1 MPQYKNLERATRKMN
16 TLVLSVLFF
25 LSIIYL
31 ETVLRLFTSAIRQS
45 NGFFY
50 SSLFGAVFALC
61 LGILTSLSGSKFVTA
76 ALLFTLGFLFASQL
90 VYYKVFRTFY
100 IVYSAG
106 NAGKVMEFAR
116 EALYMIQEN
125 IRLIL
130 LMFLPFVSYVVIGI
144 SFELKEFNSSLI
156 IILLAFAASLH
167 ILGVV
172 IINQGSRNVN
182 SAYNLYYNIHHPE
195 MSVNNLG
202 LLTYMRLDLKRS
214 LLGWEPKELGSGN
227 AIVVIPK
234 NKLDDAAESTEESS
248 VKTEPNIMEID
259 FIHLAQNEKDPQL
272 KKLHSYF
279 STTEPTTKNQF
290 SGMFEGYNLIFIT
303 AEGFSHLGIDPKI
316 TPTLYKMYNEG
327 FRFENFYTA
336 LWGVSTSDG
345 EYVATTGLIPKSG
358 VWSYR
363 HSKDNLLPF
372 TMGNQLKRLG
382 YITKAYHNHSYD
394 YYDRHLSHPNA
405 GYEYKGLGNG
415 LNVTKTWPESD
426 LEMME
431 LTLPEYIG
439 NQPFHAYYMTV
450 SGHMRYTFSG
460 NFIANKNRE
469 TVKNL
474 PYPEGA
480 KAYLATQV
488 ELDKALEYLLT
499 ELEKAGLAE
508 KTLFALSAD
517 HYPYALEKNH
527 LDALAGHEIEETFE
541 LYKNAFLLYAKGMTP
556 MRIEKPGSS
565 LDILPT
571 IANLMG
577 LEYDSR
583 LLMGRD
589 LLSDSSPLVI
599 LYDRSFITDKGKYS
613 SRTSKFEAFDEF
625 ADESP
630 DIQEKYRREISSII
644 EEKFYYSAKILE
656 LDYYRE
662 IFGQ

>member
-1 MPQYKNLERATRKMN
+1 MLHYNKLERATRKMSV
-16 TLVLSVLFF
+16 LVLSVLFF

-31 ETVLRLFTSAIRQS
+31 ETILRLFTTAIRQS
-45 NGFFY
+45 NGLFY
-50 SSLFGAVFALC
+50 TTLFGSVFAIC
-61 LGILTSLSGSKFVTA
+61 LGIVSSLAGRKFVPAT
-76 ALLFTLGFLFASQL
+76 LLFILGFLFASQL
-90 VYYKVFRTFY
+90 VYYKIFRTFY

-106 NAGKVMEFAR
+106 NAGKVLEFAR
-116 EALYMIQEN
+116 EALYMILEN
-125 IRLIL
+125 IHLIL
-130 LMFLPFVSYVVIGI
+130 LMFLPFTLFVTMGRSTD
-144 SFELKEFNSSLI
+144 LKGFDSSQIL
-156 IILLAFAASLH
+156 ILLAVASGFH
-167 ILGVV
+167 FLGLAL
-172 IINQGSRNVN
+172 INQGSRDVN

-214 LLGWEPKELGSGN
+214 LLDWEPKELGRGN

-234 NKLDDAAESTEESS
+234 KKLDDTNEVVEEKAA
-248 VKTEPNIMEID
+248 KTEPNIIEID
-259 FIHLAQNEKDPQL
+259 FADMAQNEKNPQL

-279 STTEPTTKNQF
+279 SKIEPTKKNQF
-290 SGMFEGYNLIFIT
+290 TGMFKDYNLIFIT
-303 AEGFSHLGIDPKI
+303 AEGFSHLGIDPMV

-327 FRFENFYTA
+327 FRFDNFYTA

-345 EYVATTGLIPKSG
+345 EYVATTGLIPKNG

-363 HSKDNLLPF
+363 YSKNNLLPF
-372 TMGNQLKRLG
+372 TMGNQLKKLG

-460 NFIANKNRE
+460 NFIANKNKSL
-469 TVKNL
+469 VKDL
-474 PYPEGA
+474 PYPEGS

-527 LDALAGHEIEETFE
+527 LDALAGHEIDETFE
-541 LYKNAFLLYAKGMTP
+541 LYKNAFLLYAQGMEP
-556 MRIEKPGSS
+556 RRIPKPGSS

-571 IANLMG
+571 ISNLMG

-583 LLMGRD
+583 LLMGTD
-589 LLSDSSPLVI
+589 LLSDSEPLVV
-599 LYDRSFITDKGKYS
+599 LYDRSFISDKGRYS
-613 SRTSKFEAFDEF
+613 SKTGKFEAFGEF
-625 ADESP
+625 KDESLE
-630 DIQEKYRREISSII
+630 IQEGYRREISAMI

>member
-1 MPQYKNLERATRKMN
+1 MLNYKKLKRATRKMS

-31 ETVLRLFTSAIRQS
+31 ETILRLFTTAIRQS
-45 NGFFY
+45 NGIFY
-50 SSLFGAVFALC
+50 TTLFGAVFAIC
-61 LGILTSLSGSKFVTA
+61 LGILSSLAGRKLVPA
-76 ALLFTLGFLFASQL
+76 ALLFILGFLFASQL
-90 VYYKVFRTFY
+90 VYYKIFRTFY

-106 NAGKVMEFAR
+106 NAGKVMEFAK
-116 EALYMIQEN
+116 EALYMILEN
-125 IRLIL
+125 IHLVL
-130 LMFLPFVSYVVIGI
+130 LMFLPFALFVTIGR
-144 SFELKEFNSSLI
+144 STELKGFDPRQL
-156 IILLAFAASLH
+156 IILLAVASVLH
-167 ILGVV
+167 VFGLT

-234 NKLDDAAESTEESS
+234 KKLDDTIEVIEVEV
-248 VKTEPNIMEID
+248 VKQEPNTMEIEFAD
-259 FIHLAQNEKDPQL
+259 LVQDEKDPQL

-279 STTEPTTKNQF
+279 STVEPTMKNQF
-290 SGMFEGYNLIFIT
+290 TGMFKDYNLIFIT
-303 AEGFSHLGIDPKI
+303 AEGFSHLGIDPNV

-327 FRFENFYTA
+327 FRFDNFYTA

-372 TMGNQLKRLG
+372 TMGNQLKKRG

-405 GYEYKGLGNG
+405 GYEYKALGNG

-460 NFIANKNRE
+460 NFIANKNKDV
-469 TVKNL
+469 VKDL

-488 ELDKALEYLLT
+488 ELDRALEYMLT
-499 ELEKAGLAE
+499 ELEKAGIAE
-508 KTLFALSAD
+508 NTLFALSAD
-517 HYPYALEKNH
+517 HYPYALDKNH
-527 LDALAGHEIEETFE
+527 LDALAGHEIEEIFE
-541 LYKNAFLLYAKGMTP
+541 LYKNAFLLYAKGMKP
-556 MRIEKPGSS
+556 MRIDKPGSS

-571 IANLMG
+571 ITNLMG

-589 LLSDSSPLVI
+589 LLSDSKPLVL
-599 LYDRSFITDKGKYS
+599 LYDRSFITDKGRYN
-613 SRTSKFEAFDEF
+613 SRTGKFEAFGEF
-625 ADESP
+625 KDESP
-630 DIQEKYRREISSII
+630 EIQEEYRREISAMI

-656 LDYYRE
+656 LDYYRK
-662 IFGQ
+662 IIGQ

>member
-1 MPQYKNLERATRKMN
+1 MN

-31 ETVLRLFTSAIRQS
+31 ETVLRLFTSTLSHS
-45 NGFFY
+45 NGFLY
-50 SSLFGAVFALC
+50 TSLFGSVFAIF
-61 LGILTSLSGSKFVTA
+61 LGILTSLSGSEFVAA
-76 ALLFTLGFLFASQL
+76 ALLFILGFLYASQL
-90 VYYKVFRTFY
+90 VYYKIFRTFY

-106 NAGKVMEFAR
+106 HAGKVMEFAR
-116 EALYMIQEN
+116 EAIYMILEN

-130 LMFLPFVSYVVIGI
+130 LMFLPFALYII
-144 SFELKEFNSSLI
+144 IRKSLEI
-156 IILLAFAASLH
+156 KAFDSGHIVILLAFAAVLH
-167 ILGVV
+167 ILGIVAV
-172 IINQGSRNVN
+172 NQGSRNVN

-214 LLGWEPKELGSGN
+214 LLGWEPKELGSGK
-227 AIVVIPK
+227 AIVVISK
-234 NKLDDAAESTEESS
+234 NNPGDTSGSTEEKS
-248 VKTEPNIMEID
+248 VKAKPNTMEID
-259 FIHLAQNEKDPQL
+259 FVHLAQNERDPQL

-279 STTEPTTKNQF
+279 STIEPTTKNQF
-290 SGMFEGYNLIFIT
+290 TGMFEGYNLIFIT
-303 AEGFSHLGIDPKI
+303 AEGFSHLGIDPVV
-316 TPTLYKMYNEG
+316 TPTLYKMYNGG

-358 VWSYR
+358 VWSYMR
-363 HSKDNLLPF
+363 SKDNLLPF

-450 SGHMRYTFSG
+450 SGHMRYTFKG
-460 NFIANKNRE
+460 NFIANKNKKV
-469 TVKNL
+469 VKNL
-474 PYPEGA
+474 SYPDGA

-488 ELDKALEYLLT
+488 ELDRALEYLLT
-499 ELEKAGLAE
+499 ELERAGLAE

-517 HYPYALEKNH
+517 HYPYALEKRQ

-541 LYKNAFLLYAKGMTP
+541 LYKNAFLLYAPGMKP
-556 MRIEKPGSS
+556 IRIEKPGSS

-571 IANLMG
+571 ISNLMG
-577 LEYDSR
+577 LDYDSR

-589 LLSDSSPLVI
+589 LLSDSKPLVI
-599 LYDRSFITDKGKYS
+599 LYDRSFITDKGIFNSKY
-613 SRTSKFEAFDEF
+613 SKFEALGEF

-630 DIQEKYRREISSII
+630 ETKEEYRREISAII

-656 LDYYRE
+656 LDYYRKIME
-662 IFGQ
+662 Q